1 MDMDRGWVQDIRY
14 VAQINQEQQPQKT
27 HYSSPWTNVGY
38 LFADEQPRDA
48 CGERLMIDWWTC
60 AGLDTA
66 MESWALRRTKRYRTT
81 AIKSEISFLMPI
93 PTMTASS
100 ELILQFFSFYVTLD
114 KGLKDALSPQV
125 EADFTLILALARI
138 C

>member
-1 MDMDRGWVQDIRY
+1 
-14 VAQINQEQQPQKT
+14 
-27 HYSSPWTNVGY
+27 
-38 LFADEQPRDA
+38 
-48 CGERLMIDWWTC
+48 
-60 AGLDTA
+60 
-66 MESWALRRTKRYRTT
+66 
-81 AIKSEISFLMPI
+81 
-93 PTMTASS
+93 MTASS